1 MAAIRDVSDTAYL
14 VAAVRARESAR
25 SDALFSDPMAG
36 LLAGD
41 RGDGILARLP
51 AAFMSGWTVVI
62 RTMVI
67 DAFIREA
74 VAGGTDVI
82 VNLGAGFDTRP
93 YRMDLPAHT
102 RWIEVDYPEVLAAK
116 AAALAGPPAGEVAG
130 AHADEQSDQQSEAPA
145 GVQARCRLK
154 RVGLDLT
161 DRAALRGLL
170 AHAAEGSQAVL
181 VLTEGVVPYLS
192 LDDVEALADDLAA
205 CEAVQG
211 WIVDYFSDVTRK
223 YRRKRNRS
231 RFVQNAP
238 FRFDPDDWFG
248 FFAAHGWRPRE
259 VRYLAEEGDRLGRPI
274 RLPLRMRLV
283 VGLTRPFASRERREQ
298 MLRFAGHAVLER
310 APADTTAPPAA
321 Q

>member
-1 MAAIRDVSDTAYL
+1 MVAIRDVSDTAYL

-25 SDALFSDPMAG
+25 PDALFHDR
-36 LLAGD
+36 LAGRLAGE
-41 RGDGILARLP
+41 RGGGILARLP

-62 RTMVI
+62 RTVVI
-67 DAFIREA
+67 DAFIRDA
-74 VAGGTDVI
+74 VAGGVDVV

-116 AAALAGPPAGEVAG
+116 DAALADAQ
-130 AHADEQSDQQSEAPA
+130 ADAP
-145 GVQARCRLK
+145 VRCRLE

-161 DRAALRGLL
+161 DRAALRDLL
-170 AHAAEGSQAVL
+170 ARAARGSQAVL

-192 LDDVEALADDLAA
+192 LDDAGALADDLAA
-205 CEAVQG
+205 CEAVQE
-211 WIVDYFSDVTRK
+211 WIIDYFSDASRR
-223 YRRKRNRS
+223 YRRRRNRS
-231 RFVQNAP
+231 GFLQNAP

-259 VRYLAEEGDRLGRPI
+259 VRYLAEEGARLRRPM

-283 VGLTRPFASRERREQ
+283 AGLTRPFASRERREE

-310 APADTTAPPAA
+310 APARPGAPPAP